1 MSDRRDR
8 IAARLQERGAETLAI
23 FTALEPGEW
32 DSPVYPAD
40 DAGAPL
46 WTARDMLC
54 HFISAERSF
63 LRLFEDVLAGGSGA
77 PEDFDIDRFN
87 RSQVAKMADIP
98 IEELLEQF
106 AAIRG
111 EVIAFVRALDEADLD
126 REGRHPFFG
135 IVSLEKAL
143 KLIYRHNGLHE
154 RDMRRALG
162 EDAS

>member
-1 MSDRRDR
+1 MSDRRDH
-8 IAARLQERGAETLAI
+8 IAARLGERGAETLAI
-23 FTALEPGEW
+23 FMTLGPDEW

-46 WTARDMLC
+46 WTAREVLC

-63 LRLFEDVLAGGSGA
+63 LALFQDVLAGGPGA

-87 RSQVAKMADIP
+87 RGQVAKMAGIP

-106 AAIRG
+106 AAVRA
-111 EVIAFVRALDEADLD
+111 EVIAFVRALADTDLD

-135 IVSLEKAL
+135 VVSLEKAL
-143 KLIYRHNGLHE
+143 KLIYRHNALHE

-162 EDAS
+162 GDTG